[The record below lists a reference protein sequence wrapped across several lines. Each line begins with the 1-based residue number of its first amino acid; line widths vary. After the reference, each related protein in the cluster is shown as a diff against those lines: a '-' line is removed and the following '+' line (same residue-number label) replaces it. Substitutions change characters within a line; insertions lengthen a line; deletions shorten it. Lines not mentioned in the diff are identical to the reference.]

1 MASEYGNCRSRWGGA
16 QLMKPA
22 PFEYERPDTVAQA
35 LHALA
40 IHGERAKVLAGGQS
54 LIPMLN
60 LRVLKTERL
69 IDIGRLEELRY
80 VKRVGDEIRIG
91 ALTTHNAVMNA
102 ELVRRACPIIAEAYR
117 QVSHH
122 SVRNRGTI
130 GGSLCHNDP
139 AAEMPLVMTLAGAT
153 LLARSA
159 KGERQIAASEFFNG
173 TFSTLLGADELL
185 VEIRVPEAPARHGWS
200 FQEISQRQGDFALV
214 AAGAMLTL
222 DGGRCQDV
230 RIGYCNVGLDTF
242 RFTPV
247 EALLHGKAVDSALL
261 SQAGELA
268 MRSVAPPADVH
279 ADAAYRRDLVRTLT
293 VRVLDQALSRAGH
306 GS

>member
-1 MASEYGNCRSRWGGA
+1 
-16 QLMKPA
+16 MKPA
-22 PFEYERPDTVAQA
+22 PFEYERPDTVAEA
-35 LHALA
+35 LQALA

-60 LRVLKTERL
+60 LRVLKTGRL

-102 ELVRRACPIIAEAYR
+102 EPVRMACPIIAEAYR

-139 AAEMPLVMTLAGAT
+139 AAEMPLVMTLVGAT
-153 LLARSA
+153 LVARSA
-159 KGERQIAASEFFNG
+159 KGERQIAASAFFNG
-173 TFSTLLGADELL
+173 TFSTVLGVDELL

-214 AAGAMLTL
+214 GAGAMLIL

-242 RFTPV
+242 RLAPV
-247 EALLHGKAVDSALL
+247 EALLQGKAVDSALL

-279 ADAAYRRDLVRTLT
+279 ADVAYRRDLVRTLT
-293 VRVLDQALSRAGH
+293 GRVLDQALGRAGR